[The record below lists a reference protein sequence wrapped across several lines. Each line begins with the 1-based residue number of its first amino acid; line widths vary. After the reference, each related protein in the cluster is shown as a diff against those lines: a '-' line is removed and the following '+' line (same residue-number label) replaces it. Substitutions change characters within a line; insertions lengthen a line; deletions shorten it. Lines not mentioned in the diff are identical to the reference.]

1 MENTL
6 EFVDKQLTATID
18 NQKKEIDIYK
28 IIKLPTQ
35 FYLNKNIDTI
45 LGKEISV
52 DLFLGYTDDEEILPI
67 PKGFVYFTITS
78 LSGNTEYLKTTEY
91 FTNGEIKTQLTNL
104 LPIGSYLLNVEY
116 PSNKYYESTTITIQ
130 FLVNRRT
137 IKCILDKEYY
147 EQYPGKILN
156 IIARLLDTEN
166 NKPISNCIVNYFFND
181 YEFVTQTND
190 QGYAQITI
198 TMPNI
203 DKEKCVTN
211 LKYPLQI
218 QIDNESYRLISETYI
233 DIYFKKYK
241 TSTIYTSTVSN
252 NQIHIVGDVYG
263 YDDDN
268 KLVNVD
274 YGDIDFNIL
283 NFSNA
288 HTPTEVDVN
297 GHFTLDIPVTQTEN
311 ANVPE
316 SNPIMFS
323 TSKTTKIDVDMPDGT
338 TVTRNYVERHH
349 MKFVATV
356 TTQDQP
362 VPYGMVTFVIMQNYN
377 EIYRYITELNE
388 DGEAF
393 FFFDVSTVGEYQIQA
408 KYHSIFEYQASE
420 SDVKT
425 YEIED

>member
-45 LGKEISV
+45 LGKEINI
-52 DLFLGYTDDEEILPI
+52 DLFLGYIDDEEILPI

-130 FLVNRRT
+130 FLINRRT
-137 IKCILDKEYY
+137 VKCILDKEYY

-156 IIARLLDTEN
+156 ITARLLDTEN

-181 YEFVTQTND
+181 YEFVTQTNN

-203 DKEKCVTN
+203 DKEQCVTN

-241 TSTIYTSTVSN
+241 TSIIYTSTVSN

-283 NFSNA
+283 NFPNA

-297 GHFTLDIPVTQTEN
+297 GHFTLDVPVTQTEN

-316 SNPIMFS
+316 SNSIMFS
-323 TSKTTKIDVDMPDGT
+323 APKLTKIDIDMPNGT
-338 TVTRNYVERHH
+338 TVTRNYVEKHH

-362 VPYGMVTFVIMQNYN
+362 VPYGMVTFVIMQNYD
-377 EIYRYITELNE
+377 EIYRYVTELNE

-393 FFFDVSTVGEYQIQA
+393 FFFDVSTVGKYQIQA